1 MLLVGELL
9 FASLSCLQHVE
20 YLRTLGDVA
29 DCSTV
34 PLFFLTW
41 LGLPYVAIHLVP
53 VTILALT
60 ATAFWAWLL
69 FYPVGYAR

>member
-1 MLLVGELL
+1 MLLI
-9 FASLSCLQHVE
+9 APPCRS
-20 YLRTLGDVA
+20 
-29 DCSTV
+29 
-34 PLFFLTW
+34 FFLTW